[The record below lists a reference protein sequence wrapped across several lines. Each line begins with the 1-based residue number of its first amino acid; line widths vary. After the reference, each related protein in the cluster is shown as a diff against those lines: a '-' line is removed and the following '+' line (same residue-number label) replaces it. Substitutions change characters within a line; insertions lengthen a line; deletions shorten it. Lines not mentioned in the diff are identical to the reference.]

1 MASKLYREIEWKSAD
16 CRCHLFDIDFWSHST
31 FFYDCAGTCVLY
43 KSYLTN
49 TVKLICRSTSIS
61 PLEALREPADIGVS
75 LCESEYISPPSATPV
90 HVTAK
95 ISFVRHVSL
104 FPAAAS

>member
-1 MASKLYREIEWKSAD
+1 MILIFGHILHFLRLCWHLCTIQV
-16 CRCHLFDIDFWSHST
+16 LFDEYSEINLSFNVN
-31 FFYDCAGTCVLY
+31 FAL
-43 KSYLTN
+43 
-49 TVKLICRSTSIS
+49 
-61 PLEALREPADIGVS
+61 ALREPADIGVS